1 MRILPSVLG
10 AERRGGASCKSE
22 ALVLFRTADVIGT
35 GRSYT
40 ASDPG
45 PTRTASPDTAEP
57 DPTRAASP
65 APDPAAP
72 RRPGMY
78 QWRKFEFFEEKAAGR
93 GGAGAEGR
101 PPPPCRPRSRAA
113 SPAARAA
120 AAASRWGATTAPSGS
135 STAGSA
141 SPTASKPTP
150 PPSSSSSSSR
160 YGARRLDLIDAAVGI
175 LSPPR
180 EVVGF
185 VDSFLVTVLV
195 NVVYYWYMC
204 N

>member
-22 ALVLFRTADVIGT
+22 ALVRFRTADVIGT

-57 DPTRAASP
+57 DPPRAASP
-65 APDPAAP
+65 RPAPPAADPPAP

-93 GGAGAEGR
+93 GGGG
-101 PPPPCRPRSRAA
+101 
-113 SPAARAA
+113 
-120 AAASRWGATTAPSGS
+120 GGS
-135 STAGSA
+135 S
-141 SPTASKPTP
+141 
-150 PPSSSSSSSR
+150 
-160 YGARRLDLIDAAVGI
+160 AAVPAEIAGRVTCCSGGRGRVAVGCDDGTVGLLDRGFR
-175 LSPPR
+175 LSY
-180 EVVGF
+180 GF
-185 VDSFLVTVLV
+185 QAHASSVLFLQQLKVRGAQARSD
-195 NVVYYWYMC
+195 
-204 N
+204 